1 MVPSLPYLFVKYVV
15 SPNRSLKFKFF
26 MDLTK
31 VETLINLDQPI
42 LDIFGREKKSLALLA
57 LDCRLSFWINFLAL
71 NLS

>member
-1 MVPSLPYLFVKYVV
+1 
-15 SPNRSLKFKFF
+15 

-57 LDCRLSFWINFLAL
+57 LDCRLSFWIKFLAL
-71 NLS
+71 NLG